1 MDTEEVKEKV
11 VDTTKTIGEGVIGLT
26 EMVLT
31 GEILATL
38 FGWKQTNL

>member
-1 MDTEEVKEKV
+1 MDTEEIKDKV
-11 VDTTKTIGEGVIGLT
+11 VDTTKAVGEGVIGLT
-26 EMVLT
+26 ETVLT